1 MGIDKMSVVDQETKV
16 IGIKNLRVVDSSI
29 MPDIVSGN
37 LNAATI
43 MIAEKASD
51 IILGKSEEPFL
62 EKDFYKVA

>member
-1 MGIDKMSVVDQETKV
+1 MLT
-16 IGIKNLRVVDSSI
+16 GIKNLRVVDSSI

-62 EKDFYKVA
+62 EKEFYKVA